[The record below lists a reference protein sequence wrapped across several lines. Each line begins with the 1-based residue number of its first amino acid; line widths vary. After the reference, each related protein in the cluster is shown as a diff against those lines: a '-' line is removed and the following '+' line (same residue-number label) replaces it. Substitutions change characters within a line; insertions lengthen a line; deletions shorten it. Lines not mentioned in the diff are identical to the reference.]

1 MSAGSPPMTMDQQQ
15 ETAHYPPPRY
25 SPPGYFSEQ
34 IQSAHNNELVLAAA
48 PMYGEVSPPLG
59 PPVLSRS
66 PLSYR
71 LTNLPET
78 TNMFYIRSFSPFA
91 RAYSPA
97 LAQLPEPISQ
107 DEFLAFIDGLNGA
120 YMMHPFFQASFVSGG
135 FVMAAPLLPVQA
147 AGGAVQAISAIASA
161 AVTVVR
167 ARKYLK
173 NINETM
179 FKPRGLAV
187 KIMET
192 KKMMQAVG
200 AAETKLKL
208 PPLDDVNDLDPM
220 GQRQPGQELPD
231 QWLKRKAGG
240 PGRWLNSKNIRG
252 LDKVRGKGMKKQQ
265 ERANELAGELAEVN
279 AEVQELERL
288 AHAQELVEMQLLEN
302 HKGRP
307 AQEPAQAAAAAIGDR
322 QIDHELA
329 AGLARRDALMDEIR
343 RAGEGKM
350 KKADKKEERIANRI
364 LRIVITHL
372 DGTPLGDDDF
382 LVDTPSEQSSIA

>member
-1 MSAGSPPMTMDQQQ
+1 MRRLRAL
-15 ETAHYPPPRY
+15 EEY
-25 SPPGYFSEQ
+25 
-34 IQSAHNNELVLAAA
+34 
-48 PMYGEVSPPLG
+48 VSPITFN
-59 PPVLSRS
+59 V
-66 PLSYR
+66 
-71 LTNLPET
+71 
-78 TNMFYIRSFSPFA
+78 
-91 RAYSPA
+91 PA
-97 LAQLPEPISQ
+97 E
-107 DEFLAFIDGLNGA
+107 
-120 YMMHPFFQASFVSGG
+120 
-135 FVMAAPLLPVQA
+135 
-147 AGGAVQAISAIASA
+147 
-161 AVTVVR
+161 
-167 ARKYLK
+167 
-173 NINETM
+173 
-179 FKPRGLAV
+179 
-187 KIMET
+187 
-192 KKMMQAVG
+192 
-200 AAETKLKL
+200 
-208 PPLDDVNDLDPM
+208 
-220 GQRQPGQELPD
+220 ELPD

-307 AQEPAQAAAAAIGDR
+307 PAQQPAQAAAAAIGDR

-364 LRIVITHL
+364 LWIVITRL